1 MILYTCMCMCYIRIY
16 MYRSNDSFH
25 PFMPPPSLV
34 GVHRHKPQ
42 GVDDQWQ
49 RPEMSSNVAVELS
62 LADTIDALL
71 LPSDIER
78 RSKKWKDAHCKY
90 TMCPPAVHR
99 NETTSI
105 NSYMCII
112 IITYYFKLYNYCCA
126 SGFFIF

>member
-1 MILYTCMCMCYIRIY
+1 MY

-25 PFMPPPSLV
+25 PFMPPPPSLV

-62 LADTIDALL
+62 LADTIDTLL

-90 TMCPPAVHR
+90 DNVSI
-99 NETTSI
+99 ETKQLLSI
-105 NSYMCII
+105 HTCV
-112 IITYYFKLYNYCCA
+112 YNYIL
-126 SGFFIF
+126 F